1 MDTKVVLPKAERSL
15 TSRFVLA
22 FLLTFGVVLV
32 ASGAIG
38 AIWYSTLPVYYDLFS
53 VKGGANKHANWSMEC
68 IRWIVFVSVT
78 IVVWLWIDVLCWA
91 FPRWLGRAIRT
102 SAKFVR
108 GQRQGAHKTTSSVG
122 LLQYVHTLLSLCL
135 ISLFMLFWARAIL
148 FDSSTLALFAT
159 SQTDTPRV
167 PMRVHLERLLTAA
180 TVLAAVVAAEKWL
193 IAWLRRG
200 FEQSAMEERLTQS
213 TFRIHV
219 IETLHR
225 GVVYQSTAQSSA
237 GAASSRLPADRTRR
251 VSQIMD
257 DPQMASAVPV
267 KSAKQAKA
275 IGKKIFRLLG
285 TSGTITAA
293 DLRAYFSESP
303 TAAEQAFAAL
313 DRSRLGKLDE
323 ADFCAAIIEAY
334 RERDDLFGM
343 LEDGTKIIG
352 KIDFCLL
359 STVLLVVSLGYMAA
373 YAERGHAWLVEAG
386 GILFTYSFMLDGV
399 ISDIFSSLIFILV
412 EHPYDVGDTVIID
425 GVKLRV
431 AAIDIFTSTFLRV
444 DTGAVMYK
452 LNKNVAVKNILNP
465 HRSHYDYDRKR
476 VRVKGAEAS
485 MRQLF
490 DIKDALK
497 AWLIER
503 DPEFVG
509 AVNVKPAIDIADPTG
524 KPLPKPR
531 DIIVTIEAQYRVKVE
546 DAHHRLERQRQ
557 LEERV
562 KGCLES
568 ANLQATFV

>member
-1 MDTKVVLPKAERSL
+1 M
-15 TSRFVLA
+15 SRFVLA
-22 FLLTFGVVLV
+22 FLLTFGIVLV

-38 AIWYSTLPVYYDLFS
+38 AIWYSTLPTYYDLFN
-53 VKGGANKHANWSMEC
+53 VKGSTNKHANWSMEC

-78 IVVWLWIDVLCWA
+78 VVVWLWIDVLCWA

-102 SAKFVR
+102 SAKLVR
-108 GQRQGAHKTTSSVG
+108 GQRQGIHKTTSSVG
-122 LLQYVHTLLSLCL
+122 LLQYVHTSLSLCL

-148 FDSSTLALFAT
+148 FDSSTLVLFA
-159 SQTDTPRV
+159 SPQTDTPHV
-167 PMRVHLERLLTAA
+167 PLRVHLERLLIVA
-180 TVLAAVVAAEKWL
+180 TVLAAVVAGEKWL

-200 FEQSAMEERLTQS
+200 FEQSAMSERLKQS

-237 GAASSRLPADRTRR
+237 GTRGSQLPVDRTRR

-257 DPQMASAVPV
+257 DPEMASAAPV

-293 DLRAYFSESP
+293 DLSTYFSESAA
-303 TAAEQAFAAL
+303 AAEQAFAAL
-313 DRSRLGKLDE
+313 DRSRLGKLNE
-323 ADFCAAIIEAY
+323 PDFCAAIIEAY

-343 LEDGTKIIG
+343 LEDGTRIIS

-359 STVLLVVSLGYMAA
+359 SVLMVVVSLGYMAA
-373 YAERGHAWLVEAG
+373 YAERGHAWLAEAG
-386 GILFTYSFMLDGV
+386 GILFAYSYLLDGV
-399 ISDIFSSLIFILV
+399 VTDVFNSLILILV

-431 AAIDIFTSTFLRV
+431 AAIDVFTSTFLRV

-465 HRSHYDYDRKR
+465 HRSRYDYDRQR
-476 VRVKGAEAS
+476 VRVKGTEAS
-485 MRQLF
+485 MKQLF
-490 DIKDALK
+490 DIKDSLK
-497 AWLIER
+497 KWLIER

-509 AVNVKPAIDIADPTG
+509 SVTVMPAIDIADLTG
-524 KPLPKPR
+524 KPLPKPS
-531 DIIVTIEAQYRVKVE
+531 DITVIIEAQYRVKVE
-546 DAHHRLERQRQ
+546 DAHHRLERRRQ

-562 KGCLES
+562 KGCLAS
-568 ANLQATFV
+568 VNLQATFV